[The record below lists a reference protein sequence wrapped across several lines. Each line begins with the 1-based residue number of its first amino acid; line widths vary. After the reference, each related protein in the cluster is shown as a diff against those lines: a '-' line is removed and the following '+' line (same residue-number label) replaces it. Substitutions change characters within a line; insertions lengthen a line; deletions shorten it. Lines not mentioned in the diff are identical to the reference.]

1 MLKNCYLQFSPDVP
15 LKELVEGT
23 SKPSSES
30 LSENMEGKGVP
41 TFKGSR
47 TLVMKRKLGGVSDS
61 SRKLW

>member
-1 MLKNCYLQFSPDVP
+1 MA
-15 LKELVEGT
+15 LKELLEGT

-30 LSENMEGKGVP
+30 FPEKMEGNGEL

-47 TLVMKRKLGGVSDS
+47 KLVMKRKLGGVSDS